1 MPHCSRAG
9 RQSFLGRKVDESR
22 RHQLALL
29 TFQSVPCIAP
39 RLLASVSRIIQI
51 TRARQTGA
59 ARSPAGSAHNGRKP
73 SDTICLTSQSR
84 GTIIVPIMV
93 PLSPAL
99 GAKIHSKDISVF
111 CAHRVSCQ
119 HQTFRRNFA

>member
-1 MPHCSRAG
+1 MPRCSRAG

-51 TRARQTGA
+51 TRARQSGG
-59 ARSPAGSAHNGRKP
+59 ARSPVGSAHNGRKP
-73 SDTICLTSQSR
+73 SDTICLTIHSR
-84 GTIIVPIMV
+84 GTRIVPILL
-93 PLSPAL
+93 PLTQAL
-99 GAKIHSKDISVF
+99 GAKIHSKNISVF

-119 HQTFRRNFA
+119 YQTFRRNFA